1 MIPKIIHYCW
11 FGGNPLP
18 EELQGYINDWEKL
31 FPDYLIKRWDE
42 TNFDLD
48 NSLPFVKEAYNVR
61 KFAFVADYVRMYA
74 LFKEGGVYMD
84 TDICVLRRFDEFMN
98 YRFFT
103 AMEYHQDNVR
113 ILNLKDEL
121 TEEGSRKD
129 KNKIIYDI
137 CIESAIFAA
146 EQKHPFIKDC
156 LDYYKDIHFIQSDG
170 SYYDKIIVPVIM
182 ALCAEKYG
190 FRYKNEFQILAED
203 MHLFPD
209 DYFTAPCKQTENT
222 LALHMVKNSWVNKS
236 LLQRFY
242 ASMASVTFLRFIYGR
257 LEKIVFF
264 QKYFDK
270 LQKRTWLNDR

>member
-11 FGGNPLP
+11 FGDNELP
-18 EELQGYINDWEKL
+18 AELQGYIDGWNKV
-31 FPDYLIKRWDE
+31 FPDYSIKRWDE
-42 TNFDLD
+42 TNFDLK
-48 NSLPFVKEAYNVR
+48 SALPFVKEAYSV
-61 KFAFVADYVRMYA
+61 KKYAFVADYVRMYA
-74 LFKEGGVYMD
+74 LYKEGGLYMD
-84 TDICVLRRFDEFMN
+84 TDICVLKRFDEFMN

-113 ILNLKDEL
+113 ILNIKNQIN
-121 TEEGSRKD
+121 EEGYRKD

-137 CIESAIFAA
+137 CVESAIFAA
-146 EQKHPFIKDC
+146 EQGHPFIKDC
-156 LDYYKDIHFIQSDG
+156 LDYYENKHFILSDG

-190 FRYKNEFQILAED
+190 FRYVNEFQILAED
-203 MHLFPD
+203 IHLFPD

-222 LALHMVKNSWVNKS
+222 LALHMVKNSWVNRS

-242 ASMASVTFLRFIYGR
+242 ASMASIGLLRTLYEQ
-257 LEKIVFF
+257 LEKVSYIR
-264 QKYFDK
+264 KYFDK